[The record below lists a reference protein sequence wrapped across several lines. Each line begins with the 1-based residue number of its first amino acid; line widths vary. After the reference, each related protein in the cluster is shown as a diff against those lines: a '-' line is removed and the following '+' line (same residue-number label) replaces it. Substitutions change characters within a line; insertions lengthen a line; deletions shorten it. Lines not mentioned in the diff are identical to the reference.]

1 MIKNYFKTAFR
12 NLSRNRV
19 YSFINIAGLSLGL
32 ACAMLIILYVKDE
45 VSYDRFH
52 ANLNNIYR
60 LVAKGEM
67 ASPDG
72 NQVRQMGITGFVQGP
87 KFASATPEI
96 LSFVRLMHRT
106 WDIKTGNDV
115 QSQSILIA
123 DSNFFSVFSFPLL
136 KGNPRTALLSPDG
149 VVISEDIAKR
159 QYGTT
164 DALGKIIVL
173 KRDDQFI
180 PFKITGIAKRCP
192 QNSSIQFEIV
202 APLRV
207 PAGAEQSEYAWG
219 QFMLETYVLLAP
231 NAKQGAVE
239 EKIRKI
245 YDNDTDERIQKIHK
259 ESKQQRVSDS
269 YVLQPF
275 SKIHLDTEVS
285 REDIYAASDPIY
297 SYILCGIAFFVLII
311 ACINFVNLT
320 IARSLKR
327 AKEIGIRK
335 VVGGSRKQLIIQ
347 FLGESFILCLLA
359 FTLAVVI
366 VKLTLPVF
374 NDLSNKALAVNYL
387 FDMKLVAGYILLF
400 LLTGLL
406 AGFYPAL
413 ILSGYQPVETLYSRF
428 KLAGKNYLQK
438 SLVVLQFSLASFLI
452 IATLI
457 IFSQFNFLTTEK
469 LGYDDSDLVL
479 VNKDDLK
486 PDQVKLIK
494 AELMKNP
501 KIEGVAPKD
510 DGISITGA
518 GINGDSGIVFDYG
531 TIDPSFLTLL
541 KIPILEGRNFSAK
554 FPSDSSQS
562 VIVNQSFVK
571 KAGWKNPIGQQVVF
585 GDKSNQQRY
594 SVIGVI
600 KDYHFQPL
608 NQEIIPELLTMS
620 SGSDFGTLYIKIEPK
635 SETASLNYIEKTF
648 RKLFPLAPFSFQF
661 KDEENRKNYEAE
673 AKWKQ
678 IVLFGAVLTIF
689 ISCIGLFGL
698 TVLSAESRTKE
709 IGIRKVLGASTGLV
723 VAILSKDF
731 LKLIIISL
739 LLSIPLAWIAA
750 DKWLRNYPY
759 RITLSWRMFIAGG
772 MLVIFIALA
781 TISYQAIRAAMA
793 NPVKSLRTE

>member
-1 MIKNYFKTAFR
+1 MLKNYFKTAFR
-12 NLSRNRV
+12 NISRNRV
-19 YSFINIAGLSLGL
+19 YSVINIVGLSLGL

-52 ANLNNIYR
+52 RNLNNIYR

-72 NQVRQMGITGFVQGP
+72 NQVRQMGITGYVQGP
-87 KFASATPEI
+87 KFTAATPEI

-106 WDIKTGNDV
+106 WDIKTENEV

-136 KGNPRTALLSPDG
+136 EGNPKTALLSPDG
-149 VVISEDIAKR
+149 VVITEDIAKR
-159 QYGTT
+159 QFGTM

-173 KRDDQFI
+173 KRDDQFM
-180 PFKITGIAKRCP
+180 PFKISGVAKRCP

-202 APLRV
+202 APLKV

-219 QFMLETYVLLAP
+219 QFMLETYVVLAP
-231 NAKQGAVE
+231 NAKVKAVE
-239 EKIRKI
+239 EKIKKI
-245 YDNDTDERIQKIHK
+245 YENDRDERIQKIHK
-259 ESKQQRVSDS
+259 ESKKQHVTDS

-297 SYILCGIAFFVLII
+297 SYILCGIAFFILII

-320 IARSLKR
+320 VARSLKR

-347 FLGESFILCLLA
+347 FLGESFILCLIA

-366 VKLTLPVF
+366 VKLILPVF
-374 NDLSNKALAVNYL
+374 NNLSNKALALNYL
-387 FDMKLVAGYILLF
+387 FDLKLVTGYILLF

-413 ILSGYQPVETLYSRF
+413 VLSGYQPVQILYSRF

-469 LGYDDSDLVL
+469 LGYDDSNLVL

-486 PDQVKLIK
+486 PDQVKLMK
-494 AELMKNP
+494 EELIKNP
-501 KIEGVAPKD
+501 NIEGVAPKD

-531 TIDPSFLTLL
+531 TIDPSFLTLM
-541 KIPILEGRNFSAK
+541 KIPLVEGRNFSAT
-554 FPSDSSQS
+554 FPSDSSQF

-571 KAGWKNPIGQQVVF
+571 KAGWKNAIGQQVIF
-585 GDKSNQQRY
+585 GDKNNQQRY

-608 NQEIIPELLTMS
+608 NQEVIPELLTMS
-620 SGSDFGTLYIKIEPK
+620 SGADFGTLYIKIKPN
-635 SETASLNYIEKTF
+635 SETASLNFVEKTF
-648 RKLFPLAPFSFQF
+648 RKLFPLAPYSFIF

-673 AKWKQ
+673 ARWKQ
-678 IVLFGAVLTIF
+678 IILFGAVLTIF

-698 TVLSAESRTKE
+698 TVLSAEKRTKE
-709 IGIRKVLGASTGLV
+709 IGIRKVLGASTGTV

-731 LKLIIISL
+731 LKLVIISL
-739 LLSIPLAWIAA
+739 LLSIPLAWLAA

-759 RITLSWRMFIAGG
+759 RITLSWKMFIAGG
-772 MLVIFIALA
+772 VFVIIIALA
-781 TISYQAIRAAMA
+781 TISYQAIKAAIA
-793 NPVKSLRTE
+793 NPVKSLRTD